1 MDVWIVLLVGC
12 MGAVAGTV
20 ATVVVLGKRSG
31 VTPPAPE
38 PVRVLA
44 SSSEIQQQHE
54 TVHRLRDANAT
65 LTSKL
70 NHAMQQHE
78 SDMISMRKDC
88 EHKLEVMRKDHALE
102 KAGFEE
108 ELRRLKEQLARIVAA
123 AKEGSLISANSFAPT
138 QFDDA
143 EQPETQGSQR

>member
-12 MGAVAGTV
+12 MGAVAGSV
-20 ATVVVLGKRSG
+20 ATVVVLGKRNVS
-31 VTPPAPE
+31 PPAPE

-54 TVHRLRDANAT
+54 TIHRLRDANAT

-70 NHAMQQHE
+70 NHAVQLHE
-78 SDMISMRKDC
+78 GAMISTRKDC

-143 EQPETQGSQR
+143 AQAEAQGSQR